1 MPSPSFDFFNFS
13 LFLGCCAPGTFYSL
27 SINCANVSR
36 GTFFLLPCT
45 MEAEYQP
52 RDKVEHSQLSYS
64 SLLGNT
70 HKYLFREAGKKSKL
84 KLLLISM
91 N

>member
-1 MPSPSFDFFNFS
+1 MPSPSFDFFKFS
-13 LFLGCCAPGTFYSL
+13 LFLGFYAPGTFYSL

-36 GTFFLLPCT
+36 GTFLLPCT

-52 RDKVEHSQLSYS
+52 HDKVEHSQLSYS
-64 SLLGNT
+64 SLLKNT
-70 HKYLFREAGKKSKL
+70 HKQLFREAGKKSKL